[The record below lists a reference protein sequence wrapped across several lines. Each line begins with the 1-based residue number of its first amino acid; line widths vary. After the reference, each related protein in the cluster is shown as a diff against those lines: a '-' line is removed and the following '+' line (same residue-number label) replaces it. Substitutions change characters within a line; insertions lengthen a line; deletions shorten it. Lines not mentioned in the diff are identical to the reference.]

1 MGCVGWGAGV
11 VGGAGGGGGWQ
22 GYTPL
27 CSWMV
32 GTIRGFGMRKFFF
45 EFWGR
50 LAWCWAECGGEG
62 VEG

>member
-22 GYTPL
+22 GDTPL

-45 EFWGR
+45 
-50 LAWCWAECGGEG
+50 
-62 VEG
+62 